1 MKNTEKDFK
10 KLIELNKVNAEL
22 LVRPLERVIPVYKI
36 TIYILVVLN
45 ILLSCLFCYYIHKNT
60 EYNTKI
66 TKNFTY
72 SINKITKECINV
84 KRSDVGMD

>member
-22 LVRPLERVIPVYKI
+22 LIRPLERVIPVYKI

-45 ILLSCLFCYYIHKNT
+45 ILLSCLFSYYMHKNT